1 MGMGMGMPCAAAV
14 MSAHISFCVFVRCIS
29 CCAVLCMCMCETK
42 AVAKDI
48 GKVEFRFKEWT
59 IDATMLA
66 EILGRKVD
74 C

>member
-1 MGMGMGMPCAAAV
+1 MLC
-14 MSAHISFCVFVRCIS
+14 CV
-29 CCAVLCMCMCETK
+29 VLYMYEAK